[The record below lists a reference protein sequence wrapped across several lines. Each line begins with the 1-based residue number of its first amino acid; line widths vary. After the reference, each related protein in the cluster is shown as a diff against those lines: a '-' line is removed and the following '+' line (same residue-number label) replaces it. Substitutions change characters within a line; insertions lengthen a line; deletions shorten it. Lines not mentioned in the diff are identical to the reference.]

1 MSDRI
6 CYCGK
11 AILLV
16 FRKLRSRKTARSP
29 NLHFFGCDVAP
40 NHASSSGKRFQMTS
54 CELLSPKSLPIF
66 CLLNLHILC
75 RNWHLAMVWC
85 EFRISIKCQIC
96 EFVRRCV
103 TFGWAL
109 GGILLVD
116 PEKCCTV
123 VDFWAEKSLTSH
135 ASFNLSRI
143 AAVSLPSRCRIAAFS
158 LPPAAVSLPDRCRPL
173 LSRCRPASGSL
184 GGRPFDG

>member
-11 AILLV
+11 ANLLV
-16 FRKLRSRKTARSP
+16 FRKLRSSVTARSQIEQ
-29 NLHFFGCDVAP
+29 FCGSVVAA

-54 CELLSPKSLPIF
+54 CELLPPKSLRIF

-123 VDFWAEKSLTSH
+123 VDFWAEKSLTPH

-143 AAVSLPSRCRIAAFS
+143 AAVSLPDRCFLAAARCRLAAGS
-158 LPPAAVSLPDRCRPL
+158 LPPAAFLYFV
-173 LSRCRPASGSL
+173 GH
-184 GGRPFDG
+184 FIE